1 MGNSTDLESRGS
13 GGTTAGEA
21 GNPSPVTGDRELETR
36 GAERG
41 AGKTV
46 ANRAAPS
53 AGSNG
58 DETMRS
64 APSISRRIEPP
75 AITTTATTRPAGQKA
90 DAQVKKSVAR
100 EYFESAVVTFVMAL
114 FGMTFIVQAVK
125 VPTGSMKNTIFIGD
139 HLLVNKFLFGPEDGI
154 KLPILPDRGI
164 RRGDVIV
171 FKFPGDP
178 QVNYVKRVIGLP
190 GDTVEYKSESNR
202 VYINGQELP
211 EHRVWAAPQLHEDG
225 SPLSVT
231 SDDGT
236 PPGAWYTVYYQ
247 PDEGYSGR
255 GEFAVGQPYRVPLK
269 GDPIAQKIKDSPA
282 LRKIYDRDGDGLY
295 DADQYFCMGDNRD
308 NSEDSRFWGTVPR
321 NVVVGRAMFVYW
333 SVAPG
338 DGPAD
343 ILSRTRWSRTG
354 RFIK

>member
-1 MGNSTDLESRGS
+1 MSDYPESERQARSGSAATADNDESNLTGPRTQPGSGNSNGSRQRVEQYS
-13 GGTTAGEA
+13 ALVDTPAPAE
-21 GNPSPVTGDRELETR
+21 
-36 GAERG
+36 AERK
-41 AGKTV
+41 AP
-46 ANRAAPS
+46 AAVPF
-53 AGSNG
+53 
-58 DETMRS
+58 
-64 APSISRRIEPP
+64 
-75 AITTTATTRPAGQKA
+75 
-90 DAQVKKSVAR
+90 KKSVAR

-225 SPLSVT
+225 SQLSVT

-247 PDEGYSGR
+247 PDDGYSGR

-269 GDPIAQKIKDSPA
+269 
-282 LRKIYDRDGDGLY
+282 
-295 DADQYFCMGDNRD
+295 
-308 NSEDSRFWGTVPR
+308 
-321 NVVVGRAMFVYW
+321 
-333 SVAPG
+333 
-338 DGPAD
+338 
-343 ILSRTRWSRTG
+343 
-354 RFIK
+354 